1 METQSRPISR
11 REFLKKTAAGA
22 AAIGFTG
29 MAFPGIVFSK
39 TTLKTGYLPILD
51 HLTLTVSHAGDN
63 DSFRHIR
70 IEPRMFRQW
79 SAAAGALKAGVI
91 DAAFLLSPLA
101 MDLFMQGADIRSILV
116 GHRNGSGITVRK
128 NSAINA
134 PGDLKGKKIGIP
146 AKISTHAAILDQWL
160 RTGGL
165 SLKDVITRSI
175 APPNMIYALEQE
187 RIDAFIVA
195 EPFCAKAETEGKGRT
210 LALSKDIFPGHI
222 CCTVV
227 VRNEILKSNP
237 EGIREWVAS
246 LNRSGSFIDKDKSS
260 GAKEVAR
267 IATKYMKFDEQVII
281 AGMMNPNDRIT
292 YSDLEPRI
300 GDYQTVLDIAHK
312 AGIVGDINLNEFID
326 DRFYRASV

>member
-1 METQSRPISR
+1 MNR

-22 AAIGFTG
+22 AALGFTG

-39 TTLKTGYLPILD
+39 TSLRTGYLPILD
-51 HLTLTVSHAGDN
+51 HLTLMVSHARDN
-63 DSFRHIR
+63 DSFKHIR
-70 IEPRMFRQW
+70 IEPRMFKGW
-79 SAAAGALKAGVI
+79 NATAGALKAGVI

-101 MDLFMQGADIRSILV
+101 MDLFVQGADIRSVLV

-128 NSAINA
+128 DSAINA

-165 SLKDVITRSI
+165 SLKDVTTRSI
-175 APPNMIYALEQE
+175 APPNMIYALEQN

-195 EPFCAKAETEGKGRT
+195 EPFCSKAETEGKGLT
-210 LALSKDIFPGHI
+210 LALSKDIIPGHI
-222 CCTVV
+222 CCVVV

-237 EGIREWVAS
+237 EGIQEWVAS
-246 LNRSGSFIDKDKSS
+246 LNLSGSFIDRNKSNS
-260 GAKEVAR
+260 AEEVAR
-267 IATKYMKFDEQVII
+267 IVKNYMKFNEQVII
-281 AGMMNPNDRIT
+281 SGMMNPNDRIT
-292 YSDLEPRI
+292 YSDLNPRI
-300 GDYQTVLDIAHK
+300 GDYQTILDISHG
-312 AGIVGDINLNEFID
+312 AGILGNINLNDFID